1 MNLRYINWIKV
12 WKKCTVIVILSIA
25 FFNPFDSAAKA
36 KNPSFQLPKKQ
47 INEFLLKND
56 TNQIFSTLKFMSDH
70 FDQFNS
76 QENLNLLIEVSKS
89 ESRFSLTTLKELYLL
104 IRKYYSPEVDRSK
117 NFEYTLK
124 AYNVLAKTNDYE
136 GTMWVLIDLGNVFY
150 EEQDYQQAYKFFKR
164 AEIAAGKANS
174 FYGLGVV
181 NMNLGLLKERI
192 FSFES
197 AQNYYLKSVYFRSIS
212 GQKNSLSLIY
222 IKIAYCNLKLK
233 KPTLCMNF
241 IHKAEKNYYIDSKM
255 TAEAKEA
262 PFSIYYVYAEYF
274 ADKKQYDSS
283 LVCIQK
289 GIDYAVENHM
299 IYEEL
304 MANNFKAGYL
314 YESKRYKEAIQSL
327 NKFLP
332 FFKKNKILKF
342 ERHVYDIFHKCY
354 TALNDDKNATLYAE
368 KYLLIDDSL
377 KRFDS
382 DDNLEM
388 MRSIV
393 AVYETKFKINHTN
406 KNLQIE
412 KVKTS
417 MKENERNKYWYIA
430 IISVFCVF
438 LLFGLFLN
446 TQKNKIKMVDLH
458 NRLIEQNNKMKM
470 NSIELNR
477 SNQLKNNL
485 FSIISNDLSEPLNRL
500 KSDLLNL
507 KVSLNDQK
515 PTEKIESTLNETI
528 QLFEGLLDWSKT
540 DQNQNIFNPTKV
552 SLDININKVI
562 SFYINEIQSMDI
574 TVINKSIALSTFA
587 DQNIIQTLL
596 RNIISNSIAALR
608 KCDFPKVIE
617 IETFVHN
624 HYLIELLISD
634 SGPGFP
640 VEILHQFNQM
650 EYEINAKRNG
660 LGLSICK
667 VLSKMSGW
675 KIEIANN
682 SKHNGASISIFI
694 PIYNQVESKESK
706 INLQVNSSIQKI
718 LFPLTQFKFYQTS
731 EIRQFIRNLN
741 LLEEPLLGDWIT
753 EFELA
758 VIEGDERYYSEL
770 INKLTA

>member
-1 MNLRYINWIKV
+1 MLSRVCRKI
-12 WKKCTVIVILSIA
+12 ILIS
-25 FFNPFDSAAKA
+25 
-36 KNPSFQLPKKQ
+36 L
-47 INEFLLKND
+47 FLLTLFSSINAQAKVKVSGSNNAITNLKTYLINKD
-56 TNQIFSTLKFMSDH
+56 TVHVHSSLKFMNDH

-76 QENLNLLIEVSKS
+76 KENLNLLIKVSKS
-89 ESRFSLTTLKELYLL
+89 ENKFSFTTLKNLYLL
-104 IRKYYSPEVDRSK
+104 LRKYYSPEIDRSK

-197 AQNYYLKSVYFRSIS
+197 AMSYYLKSVYFRSIS
-212 GQKNSLSLIY
+212 GQKNTLSLIY

-233 KPTLCMNF
+233 KPTLCVNF
-241 IHKAEKNYYIDSKM
+241 LHKAERNYFIDSKM
-255 TAEAKEA
+255 PADAKEA
-262 PFSIYYVYAEYF
+262 PFAIDYVYAEFF

-283 LVCIQK
+283 LVHIQK
-289 GIDYAVENHM
+289 GIDYAVENQM

-327 NKFLP
+327 DKFLP
-332 FFKKNKILKF
+332 FIKENKILKF
-342 ERHVYDIFHKCY
+342 ERHFYDIFHKCY
-354 TALNDDKNATLYAE
+354 AALNDDKNATLYAE
-368 KYLLIDDSL
+368 KYLIIDDSL

-393 AVYETKFKINHTN
+393 SVYETKFKINHTN
-406 KNLQIE
+406 KNLQVE
-412 KVKTS
+412 KVKNS
-417 MKENERNKYWYIA
+417 IKENERNKYWYIA

-470 NSIELNR
+470 NSIQLNR

-640 VEILHQFNQM
+640 IEILHQFNQM
-650 EYEINAKRNG
+650 DYEINAKRNG

-682 SKHNGASISIFI
+682 SKHNGASISVFI
-694 PIYNQVESKESK
+694 PIYNQIESKESN

>member
-1 MNLRYINWIKV
+1 MLSRVCRKIILISLFLLTLLTTFNAQAKV
-12 WKKCTVIVILSIA
+12 NI
-25 FFNPFDSAAKA
+25 SAANNAITNLKTY
-36 KNPSFQLPKKQ
+36 L
-47 INEFLLKND
+47 INKD
-56 TNQIFSTLKFMSDH
+56 TAHVYSSLKFMNDH

-76 QENLNLLIEVSKS
+76 KENLNLLIEVSKS
-89 ESRFSLTTLKELYLL
+89 ESKFSLSTLKDLYLL
-104 IRKYYSPEVDRSK
+104 IRKYYNLEVDRSK

-212 GQKNSLSLIY
+212 GQKNTLSLIY

-233 KPTLCMNF
+233 RPTLCMNF

-255 TAEAKEA
+255 SADAKEA
-262 PFSIYYVYAEYF
+262 PFSIDYVYAEYF

-283 LVCIQK
+283 LVYIQK
-289 GIDYAVENHM
+289 GIDYAVENQM
-299 IYEEL
+299 VYEEL

-327 NKFLP
+327 DKFLP

-412 KVKTS
+412 KVKNS
-417 MKENERNKYWYIA
+417 IKENERNKYWYIA

-500 KSDLLNL
+500 KSDLVSL
-507 KVSLNDQK
+507 KVSLNDPK

-694 PIYNQVESKESK
+694 PIYNQVESKESN
-706 INLQVNSSIQKI
+706 INLKVDPSIQKL
-718 LFPLTQFKFYQTS
+718 LFPLTQFKVYQTS
-731 EIRQFIRNLN
+731 DIRQFFRNLD
-741 LLEEPLLGDWIT
+741 LLEHPMLSDWIS
-753 EFELA
+753 EFEKA
-758 VIEGDERYYSEL
+758 VNEGDEQYYTLL
-770 INKLTA
+770 IKKLTD